1 MWLVRGSFWAMQRRR
16 HHQRR
21 ARSSGSAQAIE
32 GPVDRGGIANKQQ
45 QHTRAS
51 GGFSRARVYSNCD
64 SGGGSGSYGSCQ
76 LHHLWWQGAARSAS
90 RLTPADW
97 AHAPRGA
104 AGDLICSNPP

>member
-1 MWLVRGSFWAMQRRR
+1 MDRGS
-16 HHQRR
+16 
-21 ARSSGSAQAIE
+21 
-32 GPVDRGGIANKQQ
+32 IANKQQ

-51 GGFSRARVYSNCD
+51 GGFSRARVYSSCN